1 MFAAALVILVF
12 AVVFVTV
19 GLHFEG
25 LALFAPGRASK
36 LAGAA
41 EDFCVH
47 RCRLED
53 GSCPMTGTKEQPDDC
68 PLWKYISDDMP
79 TTNYG
84 NPFAEFQDTQHGG
97 VGGASTTVTPSI

>member
-1 MFAAALVILVF
+1 MVAAALVILVF

-19 GLHFEG
+19 MLRFEG

-36 LAGAA
+36 LAGVA

-53 GSCPMTGTKEQPDDC
+53 GTCPMTGTKEQPDDC
-68 PLWKYISDDMP
+68 PLWKYVSDDMP

-84 NPFAEFQDTQHGG
+84 NPFAELQDKQHGG
-97 VGGASTTVTPSI
+97 VVDASATVTPRI